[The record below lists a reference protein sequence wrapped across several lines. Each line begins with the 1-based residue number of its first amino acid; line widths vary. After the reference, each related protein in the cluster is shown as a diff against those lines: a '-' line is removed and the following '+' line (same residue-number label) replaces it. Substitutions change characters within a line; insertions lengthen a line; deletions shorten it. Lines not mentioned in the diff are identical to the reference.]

1 MSRKKTMW
9 FELAEDEQVEACL
22 NRMKSEGYA
31 VTGKKEEPLLSRT
44 DNVAISNTGSATP
57 AVSKSRFTLSLENGS
72 RFAMLFNAP

>member
-31 VTGKKEEPLLSRT
+31 VTGKKEEPLFIEKNGEFIPIRQ
-44 DNVAISNTGSATP
+44 VIKFKG
-57 AVSKSRFTLSLENGS
+57 TLIEK
-72 RFAMLFNAP
+72 